1 MLFQQK
7 QVFLIVIGLFFV
19 LGGSGVFAGSQV
31 KKMGDLKSPSLGES
45 VDRIVQIMVHVD
57 TNLLST
63 ENIDRVE
70 ATGNYEAIA
79 ALHRSISDR
88 DLIGAEINQGR
99 FEEAYVAMKVIEN
112 RMSAFIKLSWVNEY
126 KLQKMPRLIESKLA
140 ISDTYGSS
148 LFCVGNRVKIKV

>member
-7 QVFLIVIGLFFV
+7 RVFLIVIGLFCI
-19 LGGSGVFAGSQV
+19 LGSNGIFAGSSAV
-31 KKMGDLKSPSLGES
+31 KMGGVKSPSLGES
-45 VDRIVQIMVHVD
+45 VDKIVQIMIHVD

-63 ENIDRVE
+63 ENIKRVE

-99 FEEAYVAMKVIEN
+99 FEEAYAAMKVIEN
-112 RMSAFIKLSWVNEY
+112 RISALIKLSWVNEY
-126 KLQKMPRLIESKLA
+126 KLQKTPSLIESELA
-140 ISDTYGSS
+140 INDAYLS
-148 LFCVGNRVKIKV
+148 RVQEDALVLRD